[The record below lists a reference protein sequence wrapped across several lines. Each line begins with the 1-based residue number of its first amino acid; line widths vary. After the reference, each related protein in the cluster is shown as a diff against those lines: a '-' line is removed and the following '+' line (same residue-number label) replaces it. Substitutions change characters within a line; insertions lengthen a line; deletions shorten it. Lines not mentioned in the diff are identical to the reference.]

1 MAKKTIQITR
11 DGVTRRVSERE
22 MLVVDYASQGWKRV
36 EPSDEAGKA
45 LELKQK
51 EKEEQDKAEAEAK
64 QKAAEAEAAA
74 AKAKQQEEEAAEEA
88 AIKAAEAAATNDNQF
103 SIEGKTSKD
112 FGTKDLASIKA
123 ALQGASAETIE
134 AFFATEDRQTMMLAK
149 IELVEASE
157 KANQ

>member
-11 DGVTRRVSERE
+11 DGVTRNVSERE
-22 MLVVDYASQGWKRV
+22 MLVVDYASQGWKLV

-51 EKEEQDKAEAEAK
+51 EKEAQDKAEAEAK

-74 AKAKQQEEEAAEEA
+74 AKAKEEEEAEA
-88 AIKAAEAAATNDNQF
+88 ARKAAEAAATNDNQF

>member
-1 MAKKTIQITR
+1 MAKKTIQIIR
-11 DGVTRRVSERE
+11 DGVTRNVSERE

-51 EKEEQDKAEAEAK
+51 EKEAQDKAEAEAK
-64 QKAAEAEAAA
+64 QKAAEAEEKAV
-74 AKAKQQEEEAAEEA
+74 KAKEEEEAEA
-88 AIKAAEAAATNDNQF
+88 ARKAAEAAAAGENQL

-149 IELVEASE
+149 IELVEAVE